1 MAMDPTDV
9 TAGQTVY
16 GTWTRIHP
24 RTGDP
29 QTRVAETAAEAVS
42 MRWHGWVRLDEGDTP
57 TGATIKTAANQ
68 PAKAAAAAAPKPARP
83 KPAEPDS
90 PPSP

>member
-29 QTRVAETAAEAVS
+29 QTRVAESAAEAVS
-42 MRWHGWVRLDEGDTP
+42 MKWRGWVRLDEGETP
-57 TGATIKTAANQ
+57 TGATIKPAAEQ
-68 PAKAAAAAAPKPARP
+68 SATPAAAKAAKP

-90 PPSP
+90 PPSQ